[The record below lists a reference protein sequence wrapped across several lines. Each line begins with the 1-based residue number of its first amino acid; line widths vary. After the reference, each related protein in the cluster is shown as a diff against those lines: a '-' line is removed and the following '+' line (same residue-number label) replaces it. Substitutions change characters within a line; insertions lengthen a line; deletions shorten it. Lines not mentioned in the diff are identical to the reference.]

1 MNNRQG
7 TGGGEGQSRKTAA
20 PKLALFFSRSSVGSL
35 QPASSPRCCFVPFL
49 LFQSSLLGS
58 FITVSLL
65 RALGWPKGGLKD
77 GGGGVQVSLLSLP
90 VPRKFSY

>member
-1 MNNRQG
+1 MVQAEAFEGPGGVNDGQG
-7 TGGGEGQSRKTAA
+7 RGGGGGQSRNTAA
-20 PKLALFFSRSSVGSL
+20 PGGSESRSEPKLALFFSRSSVGSL

-65 RALGWPKGGLKD
+65 R
-77 GGGGVQVSLLSLP
+77 S
-90 VPRKFSY
+90 